1 MGAWGLDFRKKSAV
15 SRYLQAFSR
24 AAYIFSRAA
33 ATFSHLSVLTL
44 SVILILSR
52 DDIHYILSIKK
63 TGDTSYTCHLTV

>member
-1 MGAWGLDFRKKSAV
+1 MRGRDVFLSGLYF
-15 SRYLQAFSR
+15 L
-24 AAYIFSRAA
+24 RAA